1 MREIIDGRLSVI
13 HEKMTRM
20 SKLAI
25 QSIDEAMDAFVNQDV
40 KKAEEILE
48 KDSEIN
54 NLEQEIENLCVTFA
68 ATQSPL
74 ASDLRH
80 MITILKI
87 VTDLERIGDYSCNI
101 AQVVMELGKYE
112 LIKRLE
118 DLPKMEIQTKEMLNK
133 SIEAYFTQDTD
144 LAYEIAQKDE
154 IVDQLYR
161 QVYHDLLHYMKIKSH
176 EENQIIGLILIGRY
190 LERIADHST
199 NICERVIYM
208 KTGENVKF

>member
-1 MREIIDGRLSVI
+1 
-13 HEKMTRM
+13 
-20 SKLAI
+20 
-25 QSIDEAMDAFVNQDV
+25 V